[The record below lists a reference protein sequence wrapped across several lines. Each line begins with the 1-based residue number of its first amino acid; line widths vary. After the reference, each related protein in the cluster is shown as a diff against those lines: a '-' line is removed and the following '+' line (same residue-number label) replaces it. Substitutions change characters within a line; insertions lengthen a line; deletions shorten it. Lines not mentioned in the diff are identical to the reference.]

1 MAENLDDGEFWSP
14 SKFLTDDILMEN
26 QNSMGFKNER
36 KAHFPCE
43 FPYGFDSSE
52 SSLSSPVESNVG
64 STETESDDDD
74 YMVGSDAY
82 FPASLS
88 RQMTQSMVFEEEKLV
103 FPAFWNENSK
113 AKKVM
118 AGSPQSTL
126 CEVGILNRRQCYLPD

>member
-1 MAENLDDGEFWSP
+1 MGLGLGPKVNPG
-14 SKFLTDDILMEN
+14 
-26 QNSMGFKNER
+26 QGHYSMGFKNER

-82 FPASLS
+82 FPASIRL
-88 RQMTQSMVFEEEKLV
+88 
-103 FPAFWNENSK
+103 
-113 AKKVM
+113 
-118 AGSPQSTL
+118 PQ
-126 CEVGILNRRQCYLPD
+126 VI